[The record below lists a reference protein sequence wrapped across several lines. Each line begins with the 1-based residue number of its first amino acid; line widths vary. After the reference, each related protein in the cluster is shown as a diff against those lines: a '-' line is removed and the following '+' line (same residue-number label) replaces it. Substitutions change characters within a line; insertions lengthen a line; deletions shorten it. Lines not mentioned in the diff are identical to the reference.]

1 MKNFKAFVCYDGTRY
16 RGWQRQG
23 NTANTIQ
30 GKLEA
35 VLSRLLEQPI
45 EVAGSGRTDAGAHA
59 RRQVISFRAKTELT
73 SAQIEAALREYL
85 PQDIA
90 VFDVT
95 EAAPRFHARL
105 SAKGKAY
112 CYRIW
117 NSDVPCVFERNYVW
131 QLSETLDLERM
142 KTAADS
148 LLGTHDFEAFCT
160 NHGKKKSTVRTIHS
174 IQMEQV
180 GPELRVTVTGD
191 GFLYNMVRIIVGT
204 LVAVGCGVLQ
214 PAQIPQILASCDRQ
228 NAGPT
233 APAQG
238 LCLMEVFY

>member
-30 GKLEA
+30 GKLET
-35 VLSRLLEQPI
+35 VLSRLLEQPV

-59 RRQVISFRAKTELT
+59 RRQVISFRAQTAL
-73 SAQIEAALREYL
+73 SPAQIETALREYL
-85 PQDIA
+85 PQDLA
-90 VFDVT
+90 VFAVE
-95 EAAPRFHARL
+95 EAEPRFHARL
-105 SAKGKAY
+105 SAQSKTY

-117 NSDVPCVFERNYVW
+117 NADEPCVFERNFVC
-131 QLSETLDLERM
+131 QLPEPLDLEQMRS
-142 KTAADS
+142 AAQF
-148 LLGTHDFEAFCT
+148 LLGTHDFDAFCT
-160 NHGKKKSTVRTIHS
+160 NHGKKKSTVRTVTSLEI
-174 IQMEQV
+174 EQV

-204 LVAVGCGVLQ
+204 LVEVGRGALH
-214 PAQIPQILASCDRQ
+214 PEQIPQILASCDRQ